1 MVWFF
6 LYCWLDIR
14 IRNKR
19 FSMKIF
25 LTEVIKDNQPLIG
38 PYIKAETMDKAIEIA
53 DMYALTIIGELHEL
67 SHTMPKQQETIH

>member
-19 FSMKIF
+19 FIMK
-25 LTEVIKDNQPLIG
+25 
-38 PYIKAETMDKAIEIA
+38 MDKAMQIA

-67 SHTMPKQQETIH
+67 SYTLPEQKETIH